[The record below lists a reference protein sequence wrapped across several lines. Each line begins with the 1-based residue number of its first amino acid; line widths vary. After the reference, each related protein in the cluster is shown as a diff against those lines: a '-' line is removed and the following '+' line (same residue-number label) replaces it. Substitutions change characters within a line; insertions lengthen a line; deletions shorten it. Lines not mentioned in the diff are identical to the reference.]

1 MAGTWWPIAKA
12 EFLVR
17 TVKLHRARKILY
29 PLLAGFCLLFVLFA
43 TPNIVTFFLGE
54 FGAGVDLFLATSLP
68 GLMRT
73 IVLVIWLVVLII
85 PISNSLENVKTDQ
98 WDILFSNNVKTRDIL
113 LGTYVGKL
121 PIYGLLGLVLSSII
135 VVPFVLIYNVSIIG
149 QLLMYSITIL
159 FAITTIWLSN
169 VISTAL
175 HAKIGQSPRGDDIAK
190 ALSWAL
196 VPIIAIPAMGAM
208 YWTGEITALMG
219 LEVSMLLPSTWVADL
234 LTWIAITTSSLPPS
248 SIFNLQAYWFQ
259 VSPIIS
265 LLLFSGF
272 SIAIY
277 VIGFKSANRL
287 FSLGSGLG
295 SNKVITVGPEN
306 IVIRG
311 VRRLFGAKFGVIM
324 VTSLKDFTRKLQN
337 VAKISYALFLA
348 LFIPLVLAFG
358 PLTNVVRDP
367 IFIPMMTC
375 LTIGMMLGILGG
387 VIFGGIGLLDSQ
399 DQLWILK
406 GAPRGVPK
414 FIAARVISYMM
425 LGSIL
430 AVIPSVFSGI
440 ILGLPTSTIGVVV
453 LYVFS
458 IILGG
463 IFIGIGITAFNP
475 SYSDSSSSAFV
486 INTIATIFVT
496 IIALIVGLIPA
507 ITMAIEQGVIEPAL
521 TLAAIPAPLIGFI
534 ILLAGTIKLNISE
547 VV

>member
-1 MAGTWWPIAKA
+1 
-12 EFLVR
+12 
-17 TVKLHRARKILY
+17 
-29 PLLAGFCLLFVLFA
+29 
-43 TPNIVTFFLGE
+43 
-54 FGAGVDLFLATSLP
+54 
-68 GLMRT
+68 
-73 IVLVIWLVVLII
+73 
-85 PISNSLENVKTDQ
+85 
-98 WDILFSNNVKTRDIL
+98 
-113 LGTYVGKL
+113 
-121 PIYGLLGLVLSSII
+121 
-135 VVPFVLIYNVSIIG
+135 
-149 QLLMYSITIL
+149 
-159 FAITTIWLSN
+159 
-169 VISTAL
+169 
-175 HAKIGQSPRGDDIAK
+175 
-190 ALSWAL
+190 
-196 VPIIAIPAMGAM
+196 
-208 YWTGEITALMG
+208 
-219 LEVSMLLPSTWVADL
+219 
-234 LTWIAITTSSLPPS
+234 
-248 SIFNLQAYWFQ
+248 FQ
-259 VSPIIS
+259 VSPAIS
-265 LLLFSGF
+265 LLIFSGF

-277 VIGFKSANRL
+277 VIGFKSADRL

-324 VTSLKDFTRKLQN
+324 VTSLKDFARKLQN

-348 LFIPLVLAFG
+348 LFIPLVLASG

-375 LTIGMMLGILGG
+375 LSIGMMLGILGG

-440 ILGLPTSTIGVVV
+440 MLGLPTSTIGVVV

-507 ITMAIEQGVIEPAL
+507 VTMAIEQGVIEPAL
-521 TLAAIPAPLIGFI
+521 TLAAIPAPLIGLI
-534 ILLAGTIKLNISE
+534 ILFAGTIKLNISE

>member
-29 PLLAGFCLLFVLFA
+29 PVLVGICLLFVIFA

-54 FGAGVDLFLATSLP
+54 FGAELDLLLATSLP

-73 IVLVIWLVVLII
+73 IMLVIWLVVLIL

-121 PIYGLLGLVLSSII
+121 SIYGLLGLVLSSII
-135 VVPFVLIYNVSIIG
+135 VVPFVLVYNVSIIG

-169 VISTAL
+169 VFSTAL

-190 ALSWAL
+190 ALSWAMI
-196 VPIIAIPAMGAM
+196 PIIALPAMGTM
-208 YWTGEITALMG
+208 YWTGEITTLMG
-219 LEVSMLLPSTWVADL
+219 LEFSMILPSTWVADI

-248 SIFNLQAYWFQ
+248 SIFNLQAFWFQ
-259 VSPIIS
+259 ISPIIS
-265 LLLFSGF
+265 LLLICGF

-277 VIGFKSANRL
+277 VIGFKSADRL

-295 SNKVITVGPEN
+295 SSKVITVGSEN
-306 IVIRG
+306 IAIRG
-311 VRRLFGAKFGVIM
+311 VRRIFGATFGVIM
-324 VTSLKDFTRKLQN
+324 ATSLKDYTRKLQN
-337 VAKISYALFLA
+337 VAKISYAMFLS
-348 LFIPLVLAFG
+348 LIIPLLLTSG
-358 PLTNVVRDP
+358 PLTNVLNDP
-367 IFIPMMTC
+367 IFGPLMTS
-375 LTIGMMLGILGG
+375 LSIGMMLGIFGG
-387 VIFGGIGLLDSQ
+387 VVFGGIGLLDSQ

-406 GAPRGVPK
+406 SAPQGVSK

-425 LGSIL
+425 LGIIL
-430 AVIPSVFSGI
+430 AVIPAVFAGVLLS
-440 ILGLPTSTIGVVV
+440 LPASTIVTIV
-453 LYVFS
+453 LYVYS
-458 IILGG
+458 IIIGG

-475 SYSDSSSSAFV
+475 SYEDSSSSAFV

-507 ITMAIEQGVIEPAL
+507 ITMALEQGVIEPAL
-521 TLAAIPAPLIGFI
+521 TLAAIPAPLIGLI

>member
-1 MAGTWWPIAKA
+1 MAGAWWPIAKA

-29 PLLAGFCLLFVLFA
+29 PALVGFCLLFVLFA

-54 FGAGVDLFLATSLP
+54 FGAGLDLFLATSLP
-68 GLMRT
+68 GVMRT
-73 IVLVIWLVVLII
+73 IVLVIWLAILIF

-113 LGTYVGKL
+113 LGTYIGKL

-135 VVPFVLIYNVSIIG
+135 VVPFVLIYNVSLIG

-196 VPIIAIPAMGAM
+196 IPIIALPTMGAM
-208 YWTGEITALMG
+208 YWTEQVTSLMR
-219 LEVSMLLPSTWVADL
+219 LEVSMILPSTWVADI
-234 LTWIAITTSSLPPS
+234 LTWIATTTSSLPPS
-248 SIFNLQAYWFQ
+248 SVFNLQAFWFQ

-265 LLLFSGF
+265 LLLICGF
-272 SIAIY
+272 SFAIY
-277 VIGFKSANRL
+277 AIGFKSADRL

-295 SNKVITVGPEN
+295 SSRVITVGSEN
-306 IVIRG
+306 IAIRG

-324 VTSLKDFTRKLQN
+324 ATSLKDYTRKLQN
-337 VAKISYALFLA
+337 VAKISYAMFLS
-348 LFIPLVLAFG
+348 LIIPLLLTSG
-358 PLTNVVRDP
+358 PLTNVSNDP
-367 IFIPMMTC
+367 IFVPLMTS
-375 LTIGMMLGILGG
+375 LSIAMMLGIFGG
-387 VIFGGIGLLDSQ
+387 VVFGGIGLLDSQ

-406 GAPRGVPK
+406 GAPRGIPK
-414 FIAARVISYMM
+414 FIAARAISYMM
-425 LGSIL
+425 LGIIL
-430 AVIPSVFSGI
+430 AVIPAVFAGI
-440 ILGLPTSTIGVVV
+440 LLGLPASTIVVIV
-453 LYVFS
+453 LYVYS

-475 SYSDSSSSAFV
+475 SYQDSSSSAFV
-486 INTIATIFVT
+486 INTIATIFIT
-496 IIALIVGLIPA
+496 IIALIVGLIPGV
-507 ITMAIEQGVIEPAL
+507 TMALSQGVLGPAL
-521 TLAAIPAPLIGFI
+521 TIAAIPAPVIGFI
-534 ILLAGTIKLNISE
+534 ILLAGTFKLNISE